1 MLFEEAAGC
10 YEANPESVT
19 TAGTAGA
26 SEREVLR
33 FMFERVSDE
42 YTSMAHPRGCLVN
55 SAPELAGNRADN
67 RAITATRLEEVAGSA
82 GVNRDPRRSQPS
94 RTCCS

>member
-1 MLFEEAAGC
+1 MLFEEAAGR
-10 YEANPESVT
+10 YKVNPESVS

-26 SEREVLR
+26 SEREVMR
-33 FMFERVSDE
+33 FMFDRASEE
-42 YTSMAHPRGCLVN
+42 YTSTAHPRGCLVN